1 MVEESSII
9 VSVLFASECS
19 STFELMYAPPAKA
32 MSIGIGAQHT
42 QWLAKN
48 GLASTKSKEQVVVT
62 SAP

>member
-9 VSVLFASECS
+9 VCVLFASECS

-32 MSIGIGAQHT
+32 MSIGIAAQHT

-48 GLASTKSKEQVVVT
+48 GLASTKSKE
-62 SAP
+62 

>member
-9 VSVLFASECS
+9 VCVLFASECS
-19 STFELMYAPPAKA
+19 STFELMYAKA

-42 QWLAKN
+42 PWLAKN
-48 GLASTKSKEQVVVT
+48 RLASTKSKEQVVVT